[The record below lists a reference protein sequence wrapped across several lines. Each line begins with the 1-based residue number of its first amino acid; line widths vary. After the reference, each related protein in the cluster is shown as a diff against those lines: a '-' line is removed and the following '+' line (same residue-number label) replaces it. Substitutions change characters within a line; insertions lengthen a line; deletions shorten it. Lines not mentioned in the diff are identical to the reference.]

1 MGSISVDWSSKLH
14 ILTNNRN
21 RAQTRSKNLCIK
33 CSIKLQV
40 IPTPMAAD
48 PHGTPPFLRVLL
60 PLLITWGRHLV
71 CVGDNNRLPEGIYDM
86 SKNFVLLSACP
97 YFSAIV
103 TRKSEVRAEGK
114 EYVDIASRRCT
125 STATVSAPMGSPP
138 AASPKV
144 VRLSCVCYPAV
155 LGVRRF
161 DNGKWNCNSQS
172 PRIRADRL
180 RGSSA
185 PLSYVWHP
193 ESGSSRSSLMRI
205 QARTPGLVIGELD
218 ILLKATSNLVN
229 SSTFCETKLRS
240 SRGSGLVQLEPLLDK
255 SGGAPEKVMDTSPFW
270 SSVLLNGSY
279 RISLPSTRRVAI

>member
-1 MGSISVDWSSKLH
+1 
-14 ILTNNRN
+14 
-21 RAQTRSKNLCIK
+21 
-33 CSIKLQV
+33 
-40 IPTPMAAD
+40 MAAD

-144 VRLSCVCYPAV
+144 VRLSCG
-155 LGVRRF
+155 LGASTMGNGTVTPSHHVFVPTVSSNPGYVNPVRVYTP
-161 DNGKWNCNSQS
+161 QS
-172 PRIRADRL
+172 LSL